1 MPPKEKV
8 GGKSKQIQAQKAA
21 AKNSGKGKK
30 KKWSKGKVKEK
41 IANKV
46 VFDKE
51 TYDKLL
57 KEVPKSKLIT
67 PAIISERLR
76 VNGSLARLA
85 LKELLAQGLI
95 KKVSTHHR
103 NLIYTR
109 ATAGTFAINKVDVCS
124 PKESALRCNDHA
136 T

>member
-1 MPPKEKV
+1 LYCLSLV
-8 GGKSKQIQAQKAA
+8 LVQ
-21 AKNSGKGKK
+21 
-30 KKWSKGKVKEK
+30 KWSKGKVKEK

-51 TYDKLL
+51 TYEKLL

-85 LKELLAQGLI
+85 LKELLAKGLI
-95 KKVSTHHR
+95 KKVCTHHR
-103 NLIYTR
+103 NQIYTR
-109 ATAGTFAINKVDVCS
+109 AAA
-124 PKESALRCNDHA
+124 A
-136 T
+136 TKDEK